1 MGDQCKILYSSCL
14 QDDTDTAEQDDTQL
28 SQEDLI
34 FEHAADTSNDEND
47 IDEETMYVIGK
58 SLL

>member
-1 MGDQCKILYSSCL
+1 MASYYCHCVFLY

-34 FEHAADTSNDEND
+34 YEHAADTSNDEND
-47 IDEETMYVIGK
+47 IDEETMWVHF
-58 SLL
+58 